1 MSYYLIRVGQGSKY
15 IDEAK
20 RGGFVAID
28 FDEVPDLDNFSNFDD
43 LKTFLKK
50 KYNYS
55 AAQLGA
61 QAGQIIRFGYEIK
74 NGDQVLSPIG
84 NGQYAVGIVDKY
96 YYEEKPL
103 DHCPFRH
110 RRRVKWLDRIL
121 SKDDMSTNL
130 TYALGATLTIYS
142 LGKYADELK
151 ALIAGKTP
159 TPAEQPQRV
168 RDVILAGLL
177 ELKGDE
183 FEEFISHLL
192 GIIGFQAT
200 TTQYTND
207 KGIDVIGILDAEGLA
222 DISVHIQAKRTE
234 SAIGRKIVQELR
246 GAVNRDEH
254 PCIITLGTFHKNAI
268 EAAEDEGKV
277 PVKLIDGND
286 LASLVLKHFEN
297 LDEEY
302 KKRFSIRKRKD
313 FNIEDWFEIA
323 QETSVEEDQPQ
334 EVTEKAPAW
343 DTLVCS
349 AKEDGFKMAFL
360 EQKAW
365 WAVRISDKYLPFIKY
380 LAMYQVA
387 PVSGITYYG
396 EVDKIEPYEE
406 EPSKYKLFLKGEPIK
421 LKKKI
426 GLGDNPHLKPQGPR
440 YAKIDDIL
448 KAQTLDEVFGS
459 NVK

>member
-43 LKTFLKK
+43 LKTFLKN
-50 KYNYS
+50 KYNYNS
-55 AAQLGA
+55 AQLGA
-61 QAGQIIRFGYEIK
+61 QAGQIIRFGYEME
-74 NGDQVLSPIG
+74 NGDQVISPIG
-84 NGQYAVGIVDKY
+84 NGQYAVGIVDQY
-96 YYEEKPL
+96 YYEEKPS
-103 DHCPFRH
+103 DHCSFRH
-110 RRRVKWLDRIL
+110 RRKVKWLDRIL
-121 SKDDMSTNL
+121 SKDDMSTSL

-142 LGKYADELK
+142 LDKYADELK

-192 GIIGFQAT
+192 SIIGFQAT

-286 LASLVLKHFEN
+286 LASLVLKHFDN

-323 QETSVEEDQPQ
+323 QEASVEQDQPK
-334 EVTEKAPAW
+334 EITEKTPEW

-365 WAVRISDKYLPFIKY
+365 WAVRISAKYLPFIKY

-387 PVSGITYYG
+387 PISAITYYG
-396 EVDKIEPYEE
+396 EVERIEPYNED
-406 EPSKYKLFLKGEPIK
+406 PSKYKLYLKGDPIK
-421 LKKKI
+421 LKKI
-426 GLGDNPHLKPQGPR
+426 VGLGENPHLKPQGPR
-440 YAKIDDIL
+440 YAKMDEIL
-448 KAQTLDEVFGS
+448 KAQTLDDIFGNNS
-459 NVK
+459 K